1 MLVAQSELSAVY
13 GVSEIPRPKVDLPD
27 RDRDPAL
34 SDSARTD
41 SAKPDTALDELTGLA
56 AVLCGAEFAYIG
68 LIEMDPTDPNPT
80 GIDPTNNAQTSPAIL
95 QFKSRHGFSA
105 PSQPLAQTPFQW
117 TIDSAAPL
125 LISDAGFDPRFSPDG
140 INLSGAGVCLS
151 YAAVP
156 LVDAAQRIF
165 GNLAVLSAQP
175 GRFKQEHLRVLEILG
190 RQIVTRFE
198 LYNRIAA
205 QEQAQRARMRTERAL
220 AVERSFVGVTLDS
233 IPALI
238 AVLDTAGRIVR
249 LNDPCMQLTG
259 LSLATA
265 VGRPFGEE
273 VLDDVDRAWTAACL
287 REAAAGQVSGP
298 HETSWRKRGIRSRRV
313 SWTLRPLT
321 GPGDGDGVQY
331 LIVTG
336 QDVTDRRDTE
346 KALLSSENR
355 LSHLVQNSLGFL
367 FTCSLDG
374 RLTSLNAFTAE
385 TLGYSMAD
393 LNGRQIADFLDPA
406 SAARFQDGLRLLHS
420 GVEWQGV
427 LRVRRSNGVYRRIA
441 FRSRRM
447 QLPDRQPFV
456 LNHGMDV
463 TEQNE
468 AEEALRIET
477 RQRELILESV
487 GDGIFGI
494 DLQGRLT
501 FINEAA
507 GQMLGYNPEQ
517 LSGLHVHDLTHPS
530 HADSTPDSNTPYSTP
545 SLRKPALLQDDQPH
559 PARHAPPRTDPHER

>member
-1 MLVAQSELSAVY
+1 M
-13 GVSEIPRPKVDLPD
+13 
-27 RDRDPAL
+27 
-34 SDSARTD
+34 
-41 SAKPDTALDELTGLA
+41 
-56 AVLCGAEFAYIG
+56 
-68 LIEMDPTDPNPT
+68 
-80 GIDPTNNAQTSPAIL
+80 
-95 QFKSRHGFSA
+95 
-105 PSQPLAQTPFQW
+105 
-117 TIDSAAPL
+117 
-125 LISDAGFDPRFSPDG
+125 
-140 INLSGAGVCLS
+140 
-151 YAAVP
+151 P

-205 QEQAQRARMRTERAL
+205 QEHAQRERMRTERAL

-238 AVLDTAGRIVR
+238 AVLDTAGCIVR

-427 LRVRRSNGVYRRIA
+427 LRVRRSNGDYRHIA

-545 SLRKPALLQDDQPH
+545 SYANPLYSKMTSPILLAMHRREQIRMGDEVFFRSNGEAIPVEYSASPLVEDGQVSGMVVAFQDVSERRRLDRMKDEFISTVSHDLRTPLTSLRAALALMTSPTLENKPEKRRQMVDLAVGNCDRLVGLVNTILEFDRAAEE
-559 PARHAPPRTDPHER
+559 PATAAPLARQAAKGH